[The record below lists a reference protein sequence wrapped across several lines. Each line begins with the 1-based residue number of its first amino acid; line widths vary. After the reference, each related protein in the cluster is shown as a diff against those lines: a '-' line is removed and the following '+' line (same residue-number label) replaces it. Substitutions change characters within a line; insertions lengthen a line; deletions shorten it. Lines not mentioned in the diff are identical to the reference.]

1 MSELVNNGTHI
12 TMGGWKSFITY
23 SINQSIIARSNP
35 GTAKYACCHT
45 FLSLRSE
52 PRQEVKMSLFFVTFS
67 ILLFSST
74 ATPIENHNKTLSSDD
89 IEIIDSAC
97 KLRVEYIE

>member
-1 MSELVNNGTHI
+1 MLSVLQLFFELLNMLAVTL
-12 TMGGWKSFITY
+12 
-23 SINQSIIARSNP
+23 
-35 GTAKYACCHT
+35 

-52 PRQEVKMSLFFVTFS
+52 PRQGVKMSLFFVTFS
-67 ILLFSST
+67 ILLFSSS

-97 KLRVEYIE
+97 KLRIDYLT